1 MFLKERAFKMKNKNS
16 AEKYFNQK
24 DFSII
29 EIVLIIIS
37 VVSLIIAAVV
47 QGGGPIGLPILLA
60 CIVGFCI
67 CRSFKIKDSEIE
79 ETLEKIIQDNKIE
92 CSENAIQCYDLKGAI
107 IKKRKDGKFISPNYY
122 ITDISFSS
130 EETIF
135 DICVIDLIKQ
145 SAEKLSHKVDLK
157 KSIILTE
164 ETVKT
169 RAGVVKASYLKV
181 DGGTVIPVALND
193 YKASQVIQKVC
204 ERHKK

>member
-1 MFLKERAFKMKNKNS
+1 MKTQNS
-16 AEKYFNQK
+16 VEKYFYQK
-24 DFSII
+24 DLSVI
-29 EIVLIIIS
+29 EVVLIIIA
-37 VVSLIIAAVV
+37 VLSLIVATVV
-47 QGGGPIGLPILLA
+47 QGGGPVGLPVLLV
-60 CIVGFCI
+60 CIVAFCI
-67 CRSFKIKDSEIE
+67 CRSFKIKDAEID
-79 ETLEKIIQDNKIE
+79 ETLRKIMQEQKIE
-92 CSENAIQCYDLKGAI
+92 CSEKSVQCYDLKNAV

-135 DICVIDLIKQ
+135 DICVIDLVKQ
-145 SAEKLSHKVDLK
+145 SAKKLSYRVDLK